1 MEQKKNNQERA
12 RKYGGSSSY
21 VDTGEPSK
29 APQQDEDGRD
39 LIGPADPDQTP
50 KYNSIGEQGISNR
63 LAEVEHAFPESD
75 EPRTEP
81 EAPDSVEAPPKQQ
94 GGNRGGV

>member
-1 MEQKKNNQERA
+1 MEQKKNNQERG

-21 VDTGEPSK
+21 VDMGEPSK
-29 APQQDEDGRD
+29 APRQDEDGREFVGTSD
-39 LIGPADPDQTP
+39 SDQTP

-63 LAEVEHAFPESD
+63 PAEVEHAFPESG

-81 EAPDSVEAPPKQQ
+81 EAPDSVETTPKQQ